1 MLGERIRTLRRD
13 AKLTQEDLARKVG
26 TTKQNIYKYEK
37 GIITNLPIDRLE
49 ALASAL
55 DTSPAQLMGWDDPDD
70 SPYAGLANVMPMP
83 KTRYVPILG
92 TVACGLPIL
101 AEENLD
107 GYAAVPE
114 DVHADFCLRCAGD
127 SMIGARIFDGDMVY
141 IKKTSECRDGDIC
154 AVLIEGD
161 ATLKRVYRIGASMLE
176 LRAENP
182 TFPILRYSG
191 DQLADVSIMGIAVAF
206 TSLVQH

>member
-1 MLGERIRTLRRD
+1 MLGERIHILRKT
-13 AKLTQEDLARKVG
+13 AKLTQQELAEKVG

-37 GIITNLPIDRLE
+37 GIITNLPIEKLE

-55 DTSPAQLMGWDDPDD
+55 ETSPAYLMGWDDEDD
-70 SPYAGLANVMPMP
+70 SPYAGIAGITPVP
-83 KTRYVPILG
+83 KTKYVPILG
-92 TVACGLPIL
+92 TVACGVPIL

-107 GYAAVPE
+107 GYATVPE
-114 DVHADFCLRCAGD
+114 NVQADFCLRCAGD

-141 IKKTSECRDGDIC
+141 IKKTSEFRDGDIC

-161 ATLKRVYRIGASMLE
+161 ATLKRVYRIGMNMLE

-191 DQLADVSIMGIAVAF
+191 DQLNELSIMGKAVAF
-206 TSLVQH
+206 TSMVRH